1 MKNAKPHKKVPE
13 RKNFDFTF
21 KKTDKKNEK
30 PSQDKTNFIQPPKTP
45 FDAMRTFFFGGI
57 GIYFGGLLLAELFSM
72 DASRTI

>member
-21 KKTDKKNEK
+21 KKTDKTNEK
-30 PSQDKTNFIQPPKTP
+30 PSQDKPNFIQPPKTP
-45 FDAMRTFFFGGI
+45 FEAMRMLFFGGI
-57 GIYFGGLLLAELFSM
+57 GIYVGSLLLAELFSM